1 MNEAIRVS
9 LAAAVVAGGLLV
21 AQPHETHTVTQERI
35 SAVLVGRV
43 CYEDEPCWDCR
54 TMGNLICGPGAKLP
68 DGRPAMPGY
77 YGNTYTIV

>member
-1 MNEAIRVS
+1 MKKAIRVG

-21 AQPHETHTVTQERI
+21 VHPQEMRTVF
-35 SAVLVGRV
+35 VGRV

-54 TMGNLICGPGAKLP
+54 RMGNMICGPGAKLP